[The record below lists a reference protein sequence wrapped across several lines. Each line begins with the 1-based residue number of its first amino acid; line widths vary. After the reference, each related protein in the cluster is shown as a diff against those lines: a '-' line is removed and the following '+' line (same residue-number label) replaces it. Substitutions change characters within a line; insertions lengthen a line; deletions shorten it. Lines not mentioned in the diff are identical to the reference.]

1 MKHLLITL
9 LFVFPLFLHAQ
20 RFNGGIIA
28 GGLVSQVD
36 GDNYGGYSKFG
47 FLGGGLVSLRVSPHS
62 SFQMELEYIQK
73 GSRINADTLNSST
86 TYLMRFHYLE
96 VPLLYQYTFA
106 KRFSVEAGPAMDVL
120 LGSYEE
126 SDGLETQSTIPLRNV
141 TLAGIFGVSGFISK
155 HLKLTF
161 RFNYSLLS
169 IRETAET
176 YPSSYR
182 YILWQKGQFNNVL
195 SLSLLWYF
203 KPNEDL

>member
-1 MKHLLITL
+1 VKHLLIIL
-9 LFVFPLFLHAQ
+9 LFVFPALLPAQ

-36 GDNYGGYSKFG
+36 GDNNAGYHKLG
-47 FLGGGLVSLRVSPHS
+47 FLGGGLVSLRLS
-62 SFQMELEYIQK
+62 STSSLQMELEYIQK
-73 GSRINADTLNSST
+73 GSRGTDTINYTDF
-86 TYLMRFHYLE
+86 LMRFSYLE
-96 VPLLYQYTFA
+96 VPLLYQFTFA
-106 KRFSVEAGPAMDVL
+106 KRFSIEAGPAMDVL

-126 SDGLETQSTIPLRNV
+126 RDGLEVPAIYAEPLRDI

-155 HLKLTF
+155 HLKANF

-169 IRETAET
+169 IRKPSDT
-176 YPSSYR
+176 YPADYR